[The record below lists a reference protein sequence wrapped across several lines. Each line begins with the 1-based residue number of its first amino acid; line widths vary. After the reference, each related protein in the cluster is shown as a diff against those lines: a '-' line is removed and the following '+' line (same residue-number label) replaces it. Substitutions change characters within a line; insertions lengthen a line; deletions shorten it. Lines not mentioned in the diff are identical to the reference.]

1 METFYY
7 IAPFFVN
14 IKIIKMKKIVLF
26 VLSVAALLISASLYS
41 QNQPVSFKHP
51 ELLSEIDNV
60 VVASPDMVQI
70 MNEDASDEK
79 NGEMYKVARILDVN
93 MDMDN
98 SGTTDILADGTKVWR
113 VQIACEGAKA
123 LKVMCPEFYIPNGAD
138 LYLYN
143 ENRQQ
148 VVKVDAS
155 NNPKFGTY
163 YSPKMIQGDVLY
175 MEYVQP
181 ASVVGTPVIKIDALS
196 YFYRGVD
203 AFVGYYAQKR
213 ETGFG
218 ESYDCEVNV
227 NCPAGANWQD
237 QKKGVAE
244 IFIINGWSGGFCSGT
259 LVNNTSNDGT
269 PYFLT
274 ADHCGGV
281 EAAGSVGQW
290 EFYFNFEASG
300 CTNPTSE
307 PQYQTIVG
315 CQIKARPSGAQAS
328 GTDFLLLQINTTEDE
343 LEQIGA
349 YYNGWDRTDV
359 TAPNSTGIHH
369 PSGDI
374 KKISIV
380 TSELTLDTFQ
390 QGNTPNG
397 HWRATWNASTGFTEG
412 GSSGSPLFRDANK
425 LVMGTLSGGPYYDC
439 SSSASMLYDV
449 YGRFDLHWEN
459 GGTSSANQLKPW
471 LDPNNTGAE
480 TCPGRYPNSGTDPE
494 PPTPGTLNADFT
506 GTPTTVAVG
515 GTVAF
520 RDASTGNPTS
530 WSWSFPGGT
539 PSTST
544 SQNPSVVYSTAGTY
558 NVMLTISD
566 GTNNDTETK
575 NAYITVNENGD
586 VPPPDPN
593 GELSAAFVASSYN
606 ITIGDCI
613 NFTDRSSGSPTSW
626 TWTFQG
632 AETVSS
638 TEQNPSNICYN
649 TPGTYNVTLYVQNAD
664 GDYDSE
670 VCQGC
675 IIVEN
680 NPTLPIADFE
690 ASITVIP
697 VGGVVRFTN
706 LSQNGPFDQW
716 AWHFDGG
723 TPANCADSVPP
734 VIAYTEVGTYNV
746 ELRCRK
752 TNGVQDIELKE
763 NYIRVV
769 PHSDERP
776 EANFTSNKTLVRPG
790 ETVRFVDLSTAN
802 PYRWT
807 WEFEGGVPSTS
818 NQPNPSVVYNTEGSY
833 AVKLRVSNNVGN
845 DEITKEMYIVVS
857 TTDPCTAAPEA
868 DFVARNREIAY
879 GTVVMFENRSTNGPA
894 YSMWSFSGGSPSSS
908 TEFSPSNGILY
919 STPGIYDVTLF
930 VSNSCGSST
939 ITKERYVYVFNG
951 SASSY
956 CDTLSNVTTG
966 DVLGAKSVSGTWG
979 YVAGHNGKK
988 IKGYA
993 EYFYTHT
1000 FSEVRGLLV
1009 PVKQSVYGAYDS
1021 YVKFYVWADDNGKPG
1036 EELGSKKVLI
1046 RNLTADQTNLIK
1058 FDEAIS
1064 VPGPFHVGF
1073 KLNYPDN
1080 NNDEVSDDLF
1090 VVPVVNNRPYNGSNT
1105 MSVLKNGVWYSTP
1118 EALSFNTTLP
1128 IEPVSCLTGIE
1139 EVDADDTDIEVYPNP
1154 TSGQLSISLGDI
1166 TGIDS
1171 YSVELYDAVGRLIVS
1186 ETVNAAGA
1194 HLMDISS
1201 CPDGIYVMRIRT
1213 PLFVANKKITL
1224 TK

>member
-1 METFYY
+1 
-7 IAPFFVN
+7 
-14 IKIIKMKKIVLF
+14 MKKIVLF
-26 VLSVAALLISASLYS
+26 VLSVAALLVSATVYS
-41 QNQPVSFKHP
+41 QNQPVSFKHS

-60 VVASPDMVQI
+60 VVVSPDMVQI

-79 NGEMYKVARILDVN
+79 NGEMYKVARIIDVN
-93 MDMDN
+93 MNMDN
-98 SGTTDILADGTKVWR
+98 CGTTDILADGTKVWR
-113 VQIACEGAKA
+113 VRIACEGAKA
-123 LKVMCPEFYIPNGAD
+123 LKVMCEEFYIPNGAE
-138 LYLYN
+138 LFLYN

-148 VVKVDAS
+148 VVKVDSS

-163 YSPKMIQGDVLY
+163 YSPKMIQGDALY
-175 MEYVQP
+175 LEYVQP
-181 ASVVGTPVIKIDALS
+181 ASVVGEPVLNIDALS

-244 IFIINGWSGGFCSGT
+244 IFIISGWSGGFCSGT

-281 EAAGSVGQW
+281 EAASSVGQW

-307 PQYQTIVG
+307 PQYQTVTG

-328 GTDFLLLQINTTEDE
+328 GTDFLLLELNTTEDN

-359 TAPNSTGIHH
+359 AAPHSTGIHH

-380 TSELTLDTFQ
+380 TSELTLSTFGQ
-390 QGNTPNG
+390 TNTQNG

-439 SSSASMLYDV
+439 SSSANMLYDV
-449 YGRFDLHWEN
+449 YGRFDLHWED

-480 TCPGRYPNSGTDPE
+480 TCPGRYPNSGTPDP
-494 PPTPGTLNADFT
+494 PSPSTITADFT
-506 GTPTTVAVG
+506 ANPTTVAIG

-530 WSWSFPGGT
+530 WSWSFPGGN

-558 NVMLTISD
+558 NVSLTVSN
-566 GTNNDTETK
+566 GTDEDSETK
-575 NAYITVNENGD
+575 TAYITVNENGD

-593 GELSAAFVASSYN
+593 GELTAAFIASSYN

-638 TEQNPSNICYN
+638 TQQNPTNICYN

-670 VCQGC
+670 VCEGC

-723 TPANCADSVPP
+723 TPANSSDSIPP

-769 PHSDERP
+769 PESDESP
-776 EANFTSNKTLVRPG
+776 VANFTSNKTLIRPG
-790 ETVRFVDLSTAN
+790 ETVNFVDLSTAY

-807 WEFEGGVPSTS
+807 WEFEGGSPAVS
-818 NQPNPSVVYNTEGSY
+818 NQPNPSVVYNTPGSY
-833 AVKLRVSNNVGN
+833 NVKLTVGN
-845 DEITKEMYIVVS
+845 NIGTDEITKEMYIVVS
-857 TTDPCTAAPEA
+857 EADPCTAAPQA
-868 DFVARNREIAY
+868 DFTASERLIAY
-879 GTVVMFENRSTNGPA
+879 GDVVMFENLSTNNPA
-894 YSMWSFSGGSPSSS
+894 YAQWTFEGGSPRTT
-908 TEFSPSNGILY
+908 TEYSPINGVLY
-919 STPGIYDVTLF
+919 ATPGIYSVTLL
-930 VSNSCGSST
+930 VSNSCGSSS
-939 ITKERYVYVFNG
+939 ITKENYVRVYNG
-951 SASSY
+951 HVPSY
-956 CDTLSNVTTG
+956 CDTLSNISTG
-966 DVLGAKSVSGTWG
+966 DVLGAKSVAGTWG
-979 YVAGHNGKK
+979 YYAGQNGKK
-988 IKGYA
+988 IKAYA
-993 EYFYTHT
+993 DYFHTYT
-1000 FSEVRGLLV
+1000 FSQVRGLLV
-1009 PVKQSVYGAYDS
+1009 PVTQSVYGEVNS
-1021 YVKFYVWADDNGKPG
+1021 RVTFCVWDDDNGMPG
-1036 EELGSKKVLI
+1036 EELGSKKVYI
-1046 RNLTADQTNLIK
+1046 RDLSAGQTALVR
-1058 FDEAIS
+1058 FDSPIE

-1073 KLNYPDN
+1073 KVSYPDN
-1080 NNDEVSDDLF
+1080 NNDDVSDDLF
-1090 VVPVVNNRPYNGSNT
+1090 VVPVVTNRPYDGLNT
-1105 MSVLKNGVWYSTP
+1105 MSVQKNGVWYSATNL
-1118 EALSFNTTLP
+1118 LSFNTSLP
-1128 IEPVSCLTGIE
+1128 IEPVSCLE
-1139 EVDADDTDIEVYPNP
+1139 NDIEDLEAANGTIDVYPNP
-1154 TSGQLSISLGDI
+1154 TSGLLNISFENMQDVDGYD
-1166 TGIDS
+1166 
-1171 YSVELYDAVGRLIVS
+1171 VEMYDALGRMVS
-1186 ETVNAAGA
+1186 SIKVSGAADYS
-1194 HLMDISS
+1194 MDISS
-1201 CPDGIYVMRIRT
+1201 YPEGLYIVRIST
-1213 PLFVANKKITL
+1213 PAFVANKKIML

>member
-1 METFYY
+1 
-7 IAPFFVN
+7 
-14 IKIIKMKKIVLF
+14 MKKIVLF
-26 VLSVAALLISASLYS
+26 VLSVAALLVSATVYS
-41 QNQPVSFKHP
+41 QNQPVSFKHS

-79 NGEMYKVARILDVN
+79 NGEMYKVARIIDVN
-93 MDMDN
+93 MNMDN
-98 SGTTDILADGTKVWR
+98 CGTTDILADGTKVWR
-113 VQIACEGAKA
+113 VRISCEGAKA
-123 LKVMCPEFYIPNGAD
+123 LKVMCEEFYIPNGAE
-138 LYLYN
+138 LFLYN

-163 YSPKMIQGDVLY
+163 YSPKMIQGDALY
-175 MEYVQP
+175 LEYVQP
-181 ASVVGTPVIKIDALS
+181 ASVVGEPVLNIDALS

-244 IFIINGWSGGFCSGT
+244 IFIISGWSGGFCSGT

-281 EAAGSVGQW
+281 EAASSVGQW

-307 PQYQTIVG
+307 PQYQTVTG

-328 GTDFLLLQINTTEDE
+328 GTDFLLLLLNTTEDN

-359 TAPNSTGIHH
+359 AAPHSTGIHH

-380 TSELTLDTFQ
+380 TSELTLSTFGQ
-390 QGNTPNG
+390 TNTQNG

-439 SSSASMLYDV
+439 SSSANMLYDV
-449 YGRFDLHWEN
+449 YGRFDLHWED

-480 TCPGRYPNSGTDPE
+480 TCPGRYPNSGTPDP
-494 PPTPGTLNADFT
+494 PSPSTITADFT
-506 GTPTTVAVG
+506 ANPTTVAIG

-530 WSWSFPGGT
+530 WSWSFPGGN

-558 NVMLTISD
+558 NVSLTVSN
-566 GTNNDTETK
+566 GTDEDSETK
-575 NAYITVNENGD
+575 TAYITVNENGD

-593 GELSAAFVASSYN
+593 GELTAAFIASSYN

-638 TEQNPSNICYN
+638 TQQNPTNICYN

-670 VCQGC
+670 VCEGC

-723 TPANCADSVPP
+723 TPANSSDSIPP

-769 PHSDERP
+769 PESDESP
-776 EANFTSNKTLVRPG
+776 VANFTSNKTLIRPG
-790 ETVRFVDLSTAN
+790 ETVNFVDLSTAY

-807 WEFEGGVPSTS
+807 WEFEGGSPAIS
-818 NQPNPSVVYNTEGSY
+818 NQPNPSVVYNTPGSY
-833 AVKLRVSNNVGN
+833 NVKLTVGN
-845 DEITKEMYIVVS
+845 NIGTDEITKEMYIVVS
-857 TTDPCTAAPEA
+857 EADPCTAAPQA
-868 DFVARNREIAY
+868 DFTASERLIAY
-879 GTVVMFENRSTNGPA
+879 GDVVMFENLSTNNPA
-894 YSMWSFSGGSPSSS
+894 YAQWTFEGGSPRTT
-908 TEFSPSNGILY
+908 TEYSPINGVLY
-919 STPGIYDVTLF
+919 ATPGIYSVTLL
-930 VSNSCGSST
+930 VSNSCGSSS
-939 ITKERYVYVFNG
+939 ITKENYVRVYNG
-951 SASSY
+951 HVPSY
-956 CDTLSNVTTG
+956 CDTLSNISTG
-966 DVLGAKSVSGTWG
+966 DVLGAKSVAGTWG
-979 YVAGHNGKK
+979 YYAGQNGKK
-988 IKGYA
+988 IKAYA
-993 EYFYTHT
+993 DYFHTYT
-1000 FSEVRGLLV
+1000 FSQVRGLLV
-1009 PVKQSVYGAYDS
+1009 PVTQSVYGEVNS
-1021 YVKFYVWADDNGKPG
+1021 RVTFCVWDDDNGMPG
-1036 EELGSKKVLI
+1036 EELGSKKVYI
-1046 RNLTADQTNLIK
+1046 RDLSAGQTALVR
-1058 FDEAIS
+1058 FDSPIE

-1073 KLNYPDN
+1073 KVSYPDN
-1080 NNDEVSDDLF
+1080 NNDDVSDDLF
-1090 VVPVVNNRPYNGSNT
+1090 VVPVVTNRPYDGLNT
-1105 MSVLKNGVWYSTP
+1105 MSVQKNGVWYSATNL
-1118 EALSFNTTLP
+1118 LSFNTSLP
-1128 IEPVSCLTGIE
+1128 IEPVSCLE
-1139 EVDADDTDIEVYPNP
+1139 NDIEDLEAANGTIDVYPNP
-1154 TSGQLSISLGDI
+1154 TSGLLNISFENMQDVDGYD
-1166 TGIDS
+1166 
-1171 YSVELYDAVGRLIVS
+1171 VEMYDALGRMVS
-1186 ETVNAAGA
+1186 SIKVSGAADYS
-1194 HLMDISS
+1194 MDISS
-1201 CPDGIYVMRIRT
+1201 YPEGLYIVRISSST
-1213 PLFVANKKITL
+1213 FVANRKIML

>member
-1 METFYY
+1 
-7 IAPFFVN
+7 
-14 IKIIKMKKIVLF
+14 MKKIVLF
-26 VLSVAALLISASLYS
+26 VLSVAALLVSATVYS
-41 QNQPVSFKHP
+41 QNQPVSFKHS

-79 NGEMYKVARILDVN
+79 NGEMYKVARIIDVN
-93 MDMDN
+93 MNMDN
-98 SGTTDILADGTKVWR
+98 CGTTDILADGTKVWR
-113 VQIACEGAKA
+113 VRISCEGAKA
-123 LKVMCPEFYIPNGAD
+123 LKVMCEEFYIPNGAE
-138 LYLYN
+138 LFLYN

-163 YSPKMIQGDVLY
+163 YSPKMIQGDALY
-175 MEYVQP
+175 LEYVQP
-181 ASVVGTPVIKIDALS
+181 ASVVGEPVLNIDALS

-244 IFIINGWSGGFCSGT
+244 IFIISGWSGGFCSGT

-281 EAAGSVGQW
+281 EAASSVGQW

-307 PQYQTIVG
+307 PQYQTVTG

-328 GTDFLLLQINTTEDE
+328 GTDFLLLLLNTTEDN

-359 TAPNSTGIHH
+359 AAPNSTGIHH

-380 TSELTLDTFQ
+380 TSELTLSTFGQ
-390 QGNTPNG
+390 TNTQNG

-425 LVMGTLSGGPYYDC
+425 LVMGTLSGGPYYNC
-439 SSSASMLYDV
+439 SSSANMLYDV
-449 YGRFDLHWEN
+449 YGRFDLHWED

-480 TCPGRYPNSGTDPE
+480 TCPGRYPNSGTPDP
-494 PPTPGTLNADFT
+494 PSPSTITADFT
-506 GTPTTVAVG
+506 ANPTTVAIG

-530 WSWSFPGGT
+530 WSWSFPGGN

-558 NVMLTISD
+558 NVSLTVSN
-566 GTNNDTETK
+566 GTDEDSETK
-575 NAYITVNENGD
+575 TAYITVNENGD

-593 GELSAAFVASSYN
+593 GELTAAFIASSYN

-638 TEQNPSNICYN
+638 TQQNPTNICYN

-670 VCQGC
+670 VCEGC

-723 TPANCADSVPP
+723 TPANSSDSIPP

-769 PHSDERP
+769 PESDESP
-776 EANFTSNKTLVRPG
+776 VANFTSNKTLIRPG
-790 ETVRFVDLSTAN
+790 ETVNFVDLSTAY

-807 WEFEGGVPSTS
+807 WEFEGGSPAIS
-818 NQPNPSVVYNTEGSY
+818 NQPNPSVVYNTPGSY
-833 AVKLRVSNNVGN
+833 NVKLTVGN
-845 DEITKEMYIVVS
+845 NIGTDEITKEMYIVVS
-857 TTDPCTAAPEA
+857 EADPCTAAPQA
-868 DFVARNREIAY
+868 DFTASERLIAY
-879 GTVVMFENRSTNGPA
+879 GDVVMFENLSTNNPA
-894 YSMWSFSGGSPSSS
+894 YAQWTFEGGSPRTT
-908 TEFSPSNGILY
+908 TEYSPINGVLY
-919 STPGIYDVTLF
+919 ATPGIYSVTLL
-930 VSNSCGSST
+930 VSNSCGSSS
-939 ITKERYVYVFNG
+939 ITKENYVRVYNG
-951 SASSY
+951 HVPSY
-956 CDTLSNVTTG
+956 CDTLSNISTG
-966 DVLGAKSVSGTWG
+966 DVLGAKSVAGTWG
-979 YVAGHNGKK
+979 YYAGQNGKK
-988 IKGYA
+988 IKAYA
-993 EYFYTHT
+993 DYFHTYT
-1000 FSEVRGLLV
+1000 FSQVRGLLV
-1009 PVKQSVYGAYDS
+1009 PVTQSVYGEVNS
-1021 YVKFYVWADDNGKPG
+1021 RVTFCVWDDDNGMPG
-1036 EELGSKKVLI
+1036 EELGSKKVYI
-1046 RNLTADQTNLIK
+1046 RDLSAGQTALVR
-1058 FDEAIS
+1058 FDSPIE

-1073 KLNYPDN
+1073 KVSYPDN
-1080 NNDEVSDDLF
+1080 NNDDVSDDLF
-1090 VVPVVNNRPYNGSNT
+1090 VVPVVTNRPYDGLNT
-1105 MSVLKNGVWYSTP
+1105 MSVQKNGVWYSATNL
-1118 EALSFNTTLP
+1118 LSFNTSLP
-1128 IEPVSCLTGIE
+1128 IEPVSCLE
-1139 EVDADDTDIEVYPNP
+1139 NDIEDLEAANGTIDVYPNP
-1154 TSGQLSISLGDI
+1154 TSGLLNISFENMQDVDGYD
-1166 TGIDS
+1166 
-1171 YSVELYDAVGRLIVS
+1171 VEMYDALGRMVS
-1186 ETVNAAGA
+1186 SIKVSGAADYS
-1194 HLMDISS
+1194 MDISS
-1201 CPDGIYVMRIRT
+1201 YPEGLYIVRISSST
-1213 PLFVANKKITL
+1213 FFANRKIML

>member
-1 METFYY
+1 
-7 IAPFFVN
+7 
-14 IKIIKMKKIVLF
+14 MKKVLIF
-26 VLSVAALLISASLYS
+26 VLSFVALLLANAVYS
-41 QNQPVSFKHP
+41 QNQPFSFKHS

-60 VVASPDMVQI
+60 VVTPPDMVQI

-93 MDMDN
+93 MNMDN
-98 SGTTDILADGTKVWR
+98 CGTTDVLADGTKVWR
-113 VQIACEGAKA
+113 VRIACEGAKA
-123 LKVMCPEFYIPNGAD
+123 LKVMCEEFYIPNGAE

-155 NNPKFGTY
+155 NNPKYGTY
-163 YSPKMIQGDVLY
+163 YSPKMIQGDALY
-175 MEYVQP
+175 MEYIQP

-213 ETGFG
+213 QTGFG
-218 ESYDCEVNV
+218 GSYDCEVNV

-244 IFIINGWSGGFCSGT
+244 IWVVSSEGGGFCSGT
-259 LVNNTSNDGT
+259 LVNNTANDGT

-281 EAAGSVGQW
+281 DANGFFNRW
-290 EFYFNFEASG
+290 EFYFNFESSN
-300 CTNPTSE
+300 CNNPTSE
-307 PQYQTIVG
+307 PDYDVVNG
-315 CQIKARPSGAQAS
+315 CTLKARPSGAQAS
-328 GTDFLLLQINTTEDE
+328 GTDFLLLQINTTEDD

-359 TAPNSTGIHH
+359 AAPNSTGIHH

-380 TSELTLDTFQ
+380 TSELTLGTFGQ
-390 QGNTPNG
+390 TNTPNG

-425 LVMGTLSGGPYYDC
+425 LVMGTLSGGPYYNC

-449 YGRFDLHWEN
+449 YGRFDLHWED

-494 PPTPGTLNADFT
+494 PPTPGNLNADFT
-506 GTPTTVAVG
+506 GNPTTVAVG

-530 WSWSFPGGT
+530 WSWSFPGGN

-558 NVMLTISD
+558 NVTLTISD
-566 GTNNDTETK
+566 GTSEDTETK

-586 VPPPDPN
+586 VPPPDPY

-606 ITIGDCI
+606 ITIGECI
-613 NFTDRSSGSPTSW
+613 NFTDLSSGSPTSW

-638 TEQNPSNICYN
+638 TQQNPTNICYN

-664 GDYDSE
+664 DNYDSE
-670 VCQGC
+670 VCEGC
-675 IIVEN
+675 IVVQN

-690 ASITVIP
+690 ADITVIP
-697 VGGVVRFTN
+697 VGGVVRFSN

-723 TPANCADSVPP
+723 TPSNCSDSVPP

-763 NYIRVV
+763 NYIKVV
-769 PHSDERP
+769 PQSDERP
-776 EANFTSNKTLVRPG
+776 TANFTSNKTLIRPG
-790 ETVRFVDLSTAN
+790 ETVNFIDLSLAN
-802 PYRWT
+802 PYRWN
-807 WEFEGGVPSTS
+807 WEFEGGTPATS
-818 NQPNPSVVYNTEGSY
+818 IQPNPSVVYNTEGTY
-833 AVKLRVSNNVGN
+833 NVKLTVSNNIGS
-845 DEITKEMYIVVS
+845 DEIVKEMYIVVS
-857 TTDPCTAAPEA
+857 ATDPCTEAPRA
-868 DFVARNREIAY
+868 DFVATNRAIAY
-879 GTVVMFENRSTNGPA
+879 GTEVMFENLSTNGVS
-894 YSMWSFSGGSPSSS
+894 YSQWTFEGGSPRTS
-908 TEFSPSNGILY
+908 TEFSPTNGVRY
-919 STPGIYDVTLF
+919 STPGIYDVTLI

-939 ITKERYVYVFNG
+939 ITKQEYIYVFNG
-951 SASSY
+951 AVSAYS
-956 CDTLSNVTTG
+956 DTLSNISTG
-966 DVLGAKSVSGTWG
+966 DVTGERSVSGTWG
-979 YVAGHNGKK
+979 YYAGHNGKK
-988 IKGYA
+988 IKAYA
-993 EYFYTHT
+993 EYFQTHT
-1000 FSEVRGLLV
+1000 FTQVSALLV
-1009 PVKQSVYGAYDS
+1009 PVSHAVYGENTS
-1021 YVKFYVWADDNGKPG
+1021 YVRFYVWDDDNGLPG
-1036 EELGSKKVLI
+1036 EELGVKKVLI
-1046 RNLTADQTNLIK
+1046 RNITAGQVNIIR
-1058 FDEAIS
+1058 FDTPAPVS
-1064 VPGPFHVGF
+1064 GPFHVGF
-1073 KLNYPDN
+1073 RINYPDN
-1080 NNDEVSDDLF
+1080 NNDDISDDLF
-1090 VVPVVNNRPYNGSNT
+1090 VVPVVTNRPANGENT
-1105 MSVLKNGVWYSTP
+1105 MSVMKSNVWYSCP
-1118 EALSFNTTLP
+1118 DYLSFNTSLP
-1128 IEPVSCLTGIE
+1128 IEVIADLTSVE
-1139 EVDADDTDIEVYPNP
+1139 EMEADENSISIFPNP
-1154 TSGQLSISLGDI
+1154 TTGLLNISFGNAESE
-1166 TGIDS
+1166 G
-1171 YSVELYDAVGRLIVS
+1171 YSVEIYDALGRLVTTEMVS
-1186 ETVNAAGA
+1186 ASDNHT
-1194 HLMDISS
+1194 MDISAY
-1201 CPDGIYVMRIRT
+1201 PEGLYVVRIST
-1213 PLFVANKKITL
+1213 PAFVANKKILL

>member
-1 METFYY
+1 
-7 IAPFFVN
+7 
-14 IKIIKMKKIVLF
+14 MKKIVLF
-26 VLSVAALLISASLYS
+26 VLSVAALLVSATVYS
-41 QNQPVSFKHP
+41 QNQPVSFKHS

-79 NGEMYKVARILDVN
+79 NGEMYKVARIIDVN
-93 MDMDN
+93 MNMDN
-98 SGTTDILADGTKVWR
+98 CGTTDILADGTKVWR
-113 VQIACEGAKA
+113 VRISCEGAKA
-123 LKVMCPEFYIPNGAD
+123 LKVMCEEFYIPNGAE
-138 LYLYN
+138 LFLYN

-148 VVKVDAS
+148 LVSLNSKV
-155 NNPKFGTY
+155 NPQFGTY
-163 YSPKMIQGDVLY
+163 YSPKMIQGDALY

-181 ASVVGTPVIKIDALS
+181 ASVVGSPVIKIDALS

-218 ESYDCEVNV
+218 ESYDCEVNI

-244 IFIINGWSGGFCSGT
+244 IFVISREGGGFCSGT
-259 LVNNTSNDGT
+259 LVNNTANDGT

-281 EAAGSVGQW
+281 DGNGYFNRW
-290 EFYFNFEASG
+290 EFYFNFESSN
-300 CTNPTSE
+300 CNNPTSE
-307 PQYQTIVG
+307 PDYDVVNG
-315 CQIKARPSGAQAS
+315 CTLKARPSGAQAS
-328 GTDFLLLQINTTEDE
+328 GTDFLLLELNTTEDN

-359 TAPNSTGIHH
+359 AAPNSTGIHH

-380 TSELTLDTFQ
+380 TSELTLSTFGQ
-390 QGNTPNG
+390 TNTQNG

-425 LVMGTLSGGPYYDC
+425 LVMGTLSGGPYYNC
-439 SSSASMLYDV
+439 SSSANMLYDV
-449 YGRFDLHWEN
+449 YGRFDLHWED

-480 TCPGRYPNSGTDPE
+480 TCPGRYPNSGTPDP
-494 PPTPGTLNADFT
+494 PSPSTITADFT
-506 GTPTTVAVG
+506 ANPTTVAIG

-530 WSWSFPGGT
+530 WSWSFPGGN

-558 NVMLTISD
+558 NVSLTVSN
-566 GTNNDTETK
+566 GTDEDSETK
-575 NAYITVNENGD
+575 TAYITVNENGD

-593 GELSAAFVASSYN
+593 GELTAAFIASAYN

-638 TEQNPSNICYN
+638 TQQNPTNICYN

-670 VCQGC
+670 VCEGC

-723 TPANCADSVPP
+723 TPANSSDSIPP

-769 PHSDERP
+769 PESDESP
-776 EANFTSNKTLVRPG
+776 VANFTSNKTLIRPG
-790 ETVRFVDLSTAN
+790 ETVNFVDLSTAY

-807 WEFEGGVPSTS
+807 WEFEGGSPAIS
-818 NQPNPSVVYNTEGSY
+818 NQPNPAVVYNTPGSY
-833 AVKLRVSNNVGN
+833 NVKLTVGN
-845 DEITKEMYIVVS
+845 NIGTDEITKEMYIVVS
-857 TTDPCTAAPEA
+857 EADPCTAAPQA
-868 DFVARNREIAY
+868 DFTASERLIAY
-879 GTVVMFENRSTNGPA
+879 GDVVMFENLSTNNPA
-894 YSMWSFSGGSPSSS
+894 YAQWTFEGGSPRTT
-908 TEFSPSNGILY
+908 TEYSPINGVLY
-919 STPGIYDVTLF
+919 ATPGIYSVTLL
-930 VSNSCGSST
+930 VSNSCGSSS
-939 ITKERYVYVFNG
+939 ITKENYVRVYNG
-951 SASSY
+951 HVPSY
-956 CDTLSNVTTG
+956 CDTLSNISTG
-966 DVLGAKSVSGTWG
+966 DVLGAKSVAGTWG
-979 YVAGHNGKK
+979 YYAGQNGKK
-988 IKGYA
+988 IKAYA
-993 EYFYTHT
+993 DYFHTYT
-1000 FSEVRGLLV
+1000 FSQVRGLLV
-1009 PVKQSVYGAYDS
+1009 PVTQSVYGEVNS
-1021 YVKFYVWADDNGKPG
+1021 RVTFCVWDDDNGMPG
-1036 EELGSKKVLI
+1036 EELGSKKVYI
-1046 RNLTADQTNLIK
+1046 RDLSAGQTALVR
-1058 FDEAIS
+1058 FDSPIE

-1073 KLNYPDN
+1073 KVSYPDN
-1080 NNDEVSDDLF
+1080 NNDDVSDDLF
-1090 VVPVVNNRPYNGSNT
+1090 VVPVVTNRPYDGLNT
-1105 MSVLKNGVWYSTP
+1105 MSVQKNGVWYSATNL
-1118 EALSFNTTLP
+1118 LSFNTSLP
-1128 IEPVSCLTGIE
+1128 IEPVSCLE
-1139 EVDADDTDIEVYPNP
+1139 NDIEDLEAANGTIDVYPNP
-1154 TSGQLSISLGDI
+1154 TSGLLNISFENMQDVDGYD
-1166 TGIDS
+1166 
-1171 YSVELYDAVGRLIVS
+1171 VEMYDALGRMVS
-1186 ETVNAAGA
+1186 SIRVSGAADYS
-1194 HLMDISS
+1194 MDISS
-1201 CPDGIYVMRIRT
+1201 YPEGLYIVRISSST
-1213 PLFVANKKITL
+1213 FVANRKIML

>member
-1 METFYY
+1 
-7 IAPFFVN
+7 
-14 IKIIKMKKIVLF
+14 MKKIVLF
-26 VLSVAALLISASLYS
+26 VLSVAALLVSATVYS
-41 QNQPVSFKHP
+41 QNQPVSFKHS

-79 NGEMYKVARILDVN
+79 NGEMYKVARIIDVN
-93 MDMDN
+93 MNMDN
-98 SGTTDILADGTKVWR
+98 CGTTDILADGTKVWR
-113 VQIACEGAKA
+113 VRIACEGAKA
-123 LKVMCPEFYIPNGAD
+123 LKVMCEEFYIPNGAE
-138 LYLYN
+138 LFLYN

-163 YSPKMIQGDVLY
+163 YSPKMIQGDALY
-175 MEYVQP
+175 LEYVQP
-181 ASVVGTPVIKIDALS
+181 ASVVGEPVLNIDALS

-244 IFIINGWSGGFCSGT
+244 IFIISGWSGGFCSGT

-281 EAAGSVGQW
+281 EAASSVGQW

-307 PQYQTIVG
+307 PQYQTVTG

-328 GTDFLLLQINTTEDE
+328 GTDFLLLELNTTEDN

-359 TAPNSTGIHH
+359 AAPNSTGIHH

-380 TSELTLDTFQ
+380 TSELTLSTFGQ
-390 QGNTPNG
+390 TNTQNG

-439 SSSASMLYDV
+439 SSSANMLYDV
-449 YGRFDLHWEN
+449 YGRFDLHWED

-480 TCPGRYPNSGTDPE
+480 TCPGRYPNSGTPDP
-494 PPTPGTLNADFT
+494 PSPSTITADFT
-506 GTPTTVAVG
+506 ANPTTVAIG

-530 WSWSFPGGT
+530 WSWSFPGGN

-544 SQNPSVVYSTAGTY
+544 SQNPSVVYSTAGSY
-558 NVMLTISD
+558 NVSLTVSN
-566 GTNNDTETK
+566 GTDEDSETK
-575 NAYITVNENGD
+575 TAYITVNENGD

-593 GELSAAFVASSYN
+593 GELTAAFIASSYN

-638 TEQNPSNICYN
+638 TQQNPTNICYN

-670 VCQGC
+670 VCEGC

-723 TPANCADSVPP
+723 TPANSSDSIPP

-769 PHSDERP
+769 PESDESP
-776 EANFTSNKTLVRPG
+776 VANFTSNKTLIRPG
-790 ETVRFVDLSTAN
+790 ETVNFVDLSTAY

-807 WEFEGGVPSTS
+807 WEFEGGSPAIS
-818 NQPNPSVVYNTEGSY
+818 NQPNPSVVYNTPGSY
-833 AVKLRVSNNVGN
+833 NVKLTVGN
-845 DEITKEMYIVVS
+845 NIGTDEITKEMYIVVS
-857 TTDPCTAAPEA
+857 EADPCTAAPQA
-868 DFVARNREIAY
+868 DFTASERLIAY
-879 GTVVMFENRSTNGPA
+879 GDVVMFENLSTNNPA
-894 YSMWSFSGGSPSSS
+894 YAQWTFEGGSPRTT
-908 TEFSPSNGILY
+908 TEYSPINGVLY
-919 STPGIYDVTLF
+919 ATPGIYSVTLL
-930 VSNSCGSST
+930 VSNSCGSSS
-939 ITKERYVYVFNG
+939 ITKENYVRVYNG
-951 SASSY
+951 HVPSY
-956 CDTLSNVTTG
+956 CDTLSNISTG
-966 DVLGAKSVSGTWG
+966 DVLGAKSVAGTWG
-979 YVAGHNGKK
+979 YYAGQNGKK
-988 IKGYA
+988 IKAYA
-993 EYFYTHT
+993 DYFHTYT
-1000 FSEVRGLLV
+1000 FSQVRGLLV
-1009 PVKQSVYGAYDS
+1009 PVTQSVYGEVNS
-1021 YVKFYVWADDNGKPG
+1021 RVTFCVWDDDNGMPG
-1036 EELGSKKVLI
+1036 EELGSKKVYI
-1046 RNLTADQTNLIK
+1046 RDLSAGQTALVR
-1058 FDEAIS
+1058 FDSPIE

-1073 KLNYPDN
+1073 KVSYPDN
-1080 NNDEVSDDLF
+1080 NNDDVSDDLF
-1090 VVPVVNNRPYNGSNT
+1090 VVPVVTNRPYDGLNT
-1105 MSVLKNGVWYSTP
+1105 MSVQKNGVWYSATNL
-1118 EALSFNTTLP
+1118 LSFNTSLP
-1128 IEPVSCLTGIE
+1128 IEPVSCLE
-1139 EVDADDTDIEVYPNP
+1139 NDIEDLEAANGTIDVYPNP
-1154 TSGQLSISLGDI
+1154 TSGLLNISFENMQDVDGYD
-1166 TGIDS
+1166 
-1171 YSVELYDAVGRLIVS
+1171 VEMYDALGRMVS
-1186 ETVNAAGA
+1186 SIKVSGAADYS
-1194 HLMDISS
+1194 MDISS
-1201 CPDGIYVMRIRT
+1201 YPEGLYIVRISSST
-1213 PLFVANKKITL
+1213 FVANRKIML

>member
-1 METFYY
+1 
-7 IAPFFVN
+7 
-14 IKIIKMKKIVLF
+14 MKKIFLF
-26 VLSVAALLISASLYS
+26 VLSVAALLVSTAVFS

-60 VVASPDMVQI
+60 VVASPDMAQV
-70 MNEDASDEK
+70 MNEDASSEK
-79 NGEMYKVARILDVN
+79 NGGMYKVARILDVN
-93 MDMDN
+93 MTMDN
-98 SGTTDILADGTKVWR
+98 CGTTDILADGTKVWR
-113 VQIACEGAKA
+113 VRIASQGAKA
-123 LKVMCPEFYIPNGAD
+123 LKVMCEEFYIPNGAE

-148 VVKVDAS
+148 LVKVDAS
-155 NNPKFGTY
+155 NNPKFDTY
-163 YSPKMIQGDVLY
+163 YSPKMIQGDALY

-181 ASVVGTPVIKIDALS
+181 ASVAGTPVIKIDGLS

-218 ESYDCEVNV
+218 ESYDCEVNI

-244 IFIINGWSGGFCSGT
+244 IFVISSEGGGFCSGT
-259 LVNNTSNDGT
+259 LVNNTANDGT

-281 EAAGSVGQW
+281 DGNGYFNRW
-290 EFYFNFEASG
+290 EFYFNFESPN
-300 CTNPTSE
+300 CNNPTSE
-307 PQYQTIVG
+307 PNYDAVNG
-315 CQIKARPSGAQAS
+315 CTLKARPSGAQAS
-328 GTDFLLLQINTTEDE
+328 GTDFLLLQLNTTEDN

-359 TAPNSTGIHH
+359 AAPHSTGIHH

-380 TSELTLDTFQ
+380 TSELTLSTFGQ
-390 QGNTPNG
+390 TNTQNG
-397 HWRATWNASTGFTEG
+397 HWRTTWSASTGFTEG

-425 LVMGTLSGGPYYDC
+425 LVMGTLSGGPYYNC

-480 TCPGRYPNSGTDPE
+480 TCEGRYPNSGTN
-494 PPTPGTLNADFT
+494 PPSPSTINAEFT
-506 GTPTTVAVG
+506 GNPTTVAVG

-530 WSWSFPGGT
+530 WSWSFPGGN
-539 PSTST
+539 PSSST

-558 NVMLTISD
+558 NVSLTVSN
-566 GTNNDTETK
+566 GTDEDTETK
-575 NAYITVNENGD
+575 TAYITVNENGD

-593 GELSAAFVASSYN
+593 GELTAAFVASSYN

-638 TEQNPSNICYN
+638 TQQNPTNICYN
-649 TPGTYNVTLYVQNAD
+649 TPGTYNVTLYVQNEA

-670 VCQGC
+670 VCEGC
-675 IIVEN
+675 IIVAN
-680 NPTLPIADFE
+680 NPSLPIADFE
-690 ASITVIP
+690 ANVTIIP

-706 LSQNGPFDQW
+706 LSQNGPFNQW

-723 TPANCADSVPP
+723 TPANCSDSIPP

-776 EANFTSNKTLVRPG
+776 VANFTSNKTLVRPG
-790 ETVRFVDLSTAN
+790 ETVNFIDLSSAY
-802 PYRWT
+802 PYRWA
-807 WEFEGGVPSTS
+807 WEFDGGYPAAS
-818 NQPNPSVVYNTEGSY
+818 NQPNPSIVYNTPGTY
-833 AVKLRVSNNVGN
+833 NVKLTVSNNIGS

-857 TTDPCTAAPEA
+857 DSDPCTAAPQA
-868 DFVARNREIAY
+868 DFSAVNRLIAA
-879 GTVVMFENRSTNGPA
+879 GTAVNFENLSTNGVA
-894 YSMWSFSGGSPSSS
+894 YSMWTFEGGSPRTS
-908 TEFSPSNGILY
+908 TEFSPTNPVMY
-919 STPGIYDVTLF
+919 ATPGIYDVTLI
-930 VSNSCGSST
+930 VSNSCGSSS
-939 ITKERYVYVFNG
+939 ITKENYVHVYNG
-951 SASSY
+951 AVSSY
-956 CDTLSNVTTG
+956 CDTISNISTG
-966 DVLGAKSVSGTWG
+966 DVLDIKQASGTWG
-979 YVAGHNGKK
+979 YYAGQNGKK
-988 IKGYA
+988 IKAYA
-993 EYFYTHT
+993 EYYNTYT
-1000 FSEVRGLLV
+1000 FSQVRAMLV
-1009 PVKQSVYGAYDS
+1009 PVKQAVYGAYDS
-1021 YVKFYVWADDNGKPG
+1021 YVKFCVWADDNGKPG
-1036 EELGSKKVLI
+1036 EELGNVKVYI
-1046 RNLTADQTNLIK
+1046 RNLTAGQTNLVK
-1058 FDEAIS
+1058 FSESIPVS
-1064 VPGPFHVGF
+1064 GPFHVGF
-1073 KLNYPDN
+1073 KLNYPDG
-1080 NNDEVSDDLF
+1080 NNDDISDDLF
-1090 VVPVVNNRPYNGSNT
+1090 VVPVVTNRPYNGLNT
-1105 MSVLKNGVWYSTP
+1105 MSVMKSSIWSSAT
-1118 EALSFNTTLP
+1118 EMLSFNTSLP

-1139 EVDADDTDIEVYPNP
+1139 ELEADGSDIDVYPNP
-1154 TSGQLSISLGDI
+1154 TSGILNISFANMFDADGYSIEI
-1166 TGIDS
+1166 
-1171 YSVELYDAVGRLIVS
+1171 YDALGRLVAS
-1186 ETVNAAGA
+1186 ENVAGTDNYTMNISE
-1194 HLMDISS
+1194 LTEGLYVVRISS
-1201 CPDGIYVMRIRT
+1201 SSFAV
-1213 PLFVANKKITL
+1213 NKKIML

>member
-1 METFYY
+1 
-7 IAPFFVN
+7 
-14 IKIIKMKKIVLF
+14 MKKVLIF
-26 VLSVAALLISASLYS
+26 VLSFVALLLANAVYS
-41 QNQPVSFKHP
+41 QNQPFSFKHSDF
-51 ELLSEIDNV
+51 LSEIDNV

-93 MDMDN
+93 MNMDN
-98 SGTTDILADGTKVWR
+98 CGTTDILADGTKVWR
-113 VQIACEGAKA
+113 VRIACEGAKA
-123 LKVMCPEFYIPNGAD
+123 LKVMCEEFYIPNGAE
-138 LYLYN
+138 LFLYN

-163 YSPKMIQGDVLY
+163 YSPKMIQGDALY
-175 MEYVQP
+175 LEYVQP
-181 ASVVGTPVIKIDALS
+181 ASVVGEPVLNIDALS

-244 IFIINGWSGGFCSGT
+244 IFIISGWSGGFCSGT

-281 EAAGSVGQW
+281 EAASSVGQW

-307 PQYQTIVG
+307 PQYQTVIG

-328 GTDFLLLQINTTEDE
+328 GTDFLLLLLNTTEDN

-359 TAPNSTGIHH
+359 AAPHSTGIHH

-380 TSELTLDTFQ
+380 TSELTLETFQ

-397 HWRATWNASTGFTEG
+397 HWRTTWSASTGFTEG

-494 PPTPGTLNADFT
+494 PPTPGSLTADFT
-506 GTPTTVAVG
+506 GNPTTVNVG

-530 WSWSFPGGT
+530 WSWTFQGGN

-558 NVMLTISD
+558 DVTLSVTNAN
-566 GTNNDTETK
+566 GTNSITK
-575 NAYITVNENGD
+575 NAYITVSENG
-586 VPPPDPN
+586 VTPPDPD
-593 GELSAAFVASSYN
+593 GELAAAFVASSYN

-613 NFTDRSSGSPTSW
+613 NFTDLSSGSPTSW
-626 TWTFQG
+626 NWTFQG
-632 AETVSS
+632 AETITS
-638 TEQNPSNICYN
+638 TEQNPTNICYN
-649 TPGTYNVTLYVQNAD
+649 TPGTYNVTLYVQNAN

-670 VCQGC
+670 VCENC
-675 IIVEN
+675 IVVEN

-690 ASITVIP
+690 ANMTIIP

-706 LSQNGPFDQW
+706 LSQNGPFNQW
-716 AWHFDGG
+716 AWHFEGG
-723 TPANCADSVPP
+723 TPENVSDSVPP
-734 VIAYTEVGTYNV
+734 VIAYNEVGTYNV

-763 NYIRVV
+763 NYIKVV
-769 PHSDERP
+769 PQSDERP
-776 EANFTSNKTLVRPG
+776 TANFTSNKTLIRPG
-790 ETVRFVDLSTAN
+790 ETVNFIDLSLAN
-802 PYRWT
+802 PYRWN
-807 WEFEGGVPSTS
+807 WEFEGGTPATS
-818 NQPNPSVVYNTEGSY
+818 IQPNPSVVYNTEGTY
-833 AVKLRVSNNVGN
+833 NVKLTVSNNIGS
-845 DEITKEMYIVVS
+845 DEIVKEMYIVVS
-857 TTDPCTAAPEA
+857 ATDPCTEAPRA
-868 DFVARNREIAY
+868 DFVATNRAIAY
-879 GTVVMFENRSTNGPA
+879 GTEVMFENLSTNGVS
-894 YSMWSFSGGSPSSS
+894 YSQWTFEGGSPRTS
-908 TEFSPSNGILY
+908 TEFSPTSGVRY
-919 STPGIYDVTLF
+919 STPGIYDVTLL

-939 ITKERYVYVFNG
+939 ITKQEYIYVFNG
-951 SASSY
+951 AVSAY
-956 CDTLSNVTTG
+956 TDTLSNISTG
-966 DVLGAKSVSGTWG
+966 DVTGERSVSGTWG
-979 YVAGHNGKK
+979 YYAGHNGKK

-993 EYFYTHT
+993 EYFQTHT
-1000 FSEVRGLLV
+1000 FTQVSALLV
-1009 PVKQSVYGAYDS
+1009 PVSHAVYGENTS
-1021 YVKFYVWADDNGKPG
+1021 YVRFYVWDDDNGLPG

-1046 RNLTADQTNLIK
+1046 RNITAGQVNVVR
-1058 FDEAIS
+1058 FDTPAQVS
-1064 VPGPFHVGF
+1064 GPFHVGF
-1073 KLNYPDN
+1073 KINYPDN
-1080 NNDEVSDDLF
+1080 DNDDISDDLF
-1090 VVPVVNNRPYNGSNT
+1090 VVPVVTNRPANGLNT
-1105 MSVLKNGVWYSTP
+1105 MSVLKSNVWYSCP
-1118 EALSFNTTLP
+1118 DYLYFNTSLP
-1128 IEPVSCLTGIE
+1128 IEAIADLTGIE
-1139 EVDADDTDIEVYPNP
+1139 ELEAEENAIDVYPNP
-1154 TSGQLSISLGDI
+1154 TTGMLNISFNNMPESGVCR
-1166 TGIDS
+1166 
-1171 YSVELYDAVGRLIVS
+1171 VEIYDALGRLVIGRLQTSELVS
-1186 ETVNAAGA
+1186 AMGTIS
-1194 HLMDISS
+1194 MDISS
-1201 CPDGIYVMRIRT
+1201 YPEGLYIVRIST
-1213 PLFVANKKITL
+1213 PTFVANKKIML

>member
-1 METFYY
+1 
-7 IAPFFVN
+7 
-14 IKIIKMKKIVLF
+14 MKKIVLF
-26 VLSVAALLISASLYS
+26 VLSVAALLVSATVYS
-41 QNQPVSFKHP
+41 QNQPVSFKHS

-79 NGEMYKVARILDVN
+79 NGEMYKVARIIDVN
-93 MDMDN
+93 MNMDN
-98 SGTTDILADGTKVWR
+98 CGTTDILADGTKVWR
-113 VQIACEGAKA
+113 VRISCEGAKA
-123 LKVMCPEFYIPNGAD
+123 LKVMCEEFYIPNGAE
-138 LYLYN
+138 LFLYN

-163 YSPKMIQGDVLY
+163 YSPKMIQGDALY
-175 MEYVQP
+175 LEYVQP
-181 ASVVGTPVIKIDALS
+181 ASVVGEPVLNIDALS

-244 IFIINGWSGGFCSGT
+244 IFIISGWSGGFCSGT

-281 EAAGSVGQW
+281 EAASSVGQW

-307 PQYQTIVG
+307 PQYQTVTG

-328 GTDFLLLQINTTEDE
+328 GTDFLLLELNTTEDN

-359 TAPNSTGIHH
+359 AAPHSTGIHH

-380 TSELTLDTFQ
+380 TSELTLSTFGQ
-390 QGNTPNG
+390 TNTQNG

-439 SSSASMLYDV
+439 SSSANMLYDV
-449 YGRFDLHWEN
+449 YGRFDLHWED

-480 TCPGRYPNSGTDPE
+480 TCPGRYPNSGTPDP
-494 PPTPGTLNADFT
+494 PSPSTITADFT
-506 GTPTTVAVG
+506 ANPTTVAIG

-530 WSWSFPGGT
+530 WSWSFPGGN

-558 NVMLTISD
+558 NVSLTVSN
-566 GTNNDTETK
+566 GTDEDSETK
-575 NAYITVNENGD
+575 TAYITVNENGD

-593 GELSAAFVASSYN
+593 GELTAAFIASSYN

-638 TEQNPSNICYN
+638 TQQNPTNICYN

-670 VCQGC
+670 VCEGC

-723 TPANCADSVPP
+723 TPANSSDSIPP

-769 PHSDERP
+769 PESDESP
-776 EANFTSNKTLVRPG
+776 VANFTSNKTLIRPG
-790 ETVRFVDLSTAN
+790 ETVNFVDLSTAY

-807 WEFEGGVPSTS
+807 WEFEGGSPAIS
-818 NQPNPSVVYNTEGSY
+818 NQPNPSVVYNTPGSY
-833 AVKLRVSNNVGN
+833 NVKLTVGN
-845 DEITKEMYIVVS
+845 NIGTDEITKEMYIVVS
-857 TTDPCTAAPEA
+857 EADPCTAAPQA
-868 DFVARNREIAY
+868 DFTASERLIAY
-879 GTVVMFENRSTNGPA
+879 GDVVMFENLSTNNPA
-894 YSMWSFSGGSPSSS
+894 YAQWTFEGGSPRTT
-908 TEFSPSNGILY
+908 TEYSPINGVLY
-919 STPGIYDVTLF
+919 ATPGIYSVTLL
-930 VSNSCGSST
+930 VSNSCGSSS
-939 ITKERYVYVFNG
+939 ITKENYVRVYNG
-951 SASSY
+951 HVPSY
-956 CDTLSNVTTG
+956 CDTLSNISTG
-966 DVLGAKSVSGTWG
+966 DVLGAKSVAGTWG
-979 YVAGHNGKK
+979 YYAGQNGKK
-988 IKGYA
+988 IKAYA
-993 EYFYTHT
+993 DYFHTYT
-1000 FSEVRGLLV
+1000 FSQVRGLLV
-1009 PVKQSVYGAYDS
+1009 PVTQSVYGEVNS
-1021 YVKFYVWADDNGKPG
+1021 RVTFCVWDDDNGMPG
-1036 EELGSKKVLI
+1036 EELGSKKVYI
-1046 RNLTADQTNLIK
+1046 RDLSAGQTALVR
-1058 FDEAIS
+1058 FDSPIE

-1073 KLNYPDN
+1073 KVSYPDN
-1080 NNDEVSDDLF
+1080 NNDDVSDDLF
-1090 VVPVVNNRPYNGSNT
+1090 VVPVVTNRPYDGLNT
-1105 MSVLKNGVWYSTP
+1105 MSVQKNGVWYSATNL
-1118 EALSFNTTLP
+1118 LSFNTSLP
-1128 IEPVSCLTGIE
+1128 IEPVSCLE
-1139 EVDADDTDIEVYPNP
+1139 NDIEDLEAANGTIDVYPNP
-1154 TSGQLSISLGDI
+1154 TSGLLNISFENMQDVDGYD
-1166 TGIDS
+1166 
-1171 YSVELYDAVGRLIVS
+1171 VEMYDALGRMVS
-1186 ETVNAAGA
+1186 SIKVSGAADYS
-1194 HLMDISS
+1194 MDISS
-1201 CPDGIYVMRIRT
+1201 YPEGLYIVRISSST
-1213 PLFVANKKITL
+1213 FVANRKIML

>member
-1 METFYY
+1 
-7 IAPFFVN
+7 
-14 IKIIKMKKIVLF
+14 MKKIVLF
-26 VLSVAALLISASLYS
+26 VLSVAALLVSATVYS
-41 QNQPVSFKHP
+41 QNQPVSFKHS

-79 NGEMYKVARILDVN
+79 NGEMYKVARIIDVN
-93 MDMDN
+93 MNMDN
-98 SGTTDILADGTKVWR
+98 CGTTDILADGTKVWR
-113 VQIACEGAKA
+113 VRISCEGAKA
-123 LKVMCPEFYIPNGAD
+123 LKVMCEEFYIPNGAE
-138 LYLYN
+138 LFLYN

-163 YSPKMIQGDVLY
+163 YSPKMIQGDALY
-175 MEYVQP
+175 LEYVQP
-181 ASVVGTPVIKIDALS
+181 ASVVGEPVLNIDALS

-244 IFIINGWSGGFCSGT
+244 IFIISGWSGGFCSGT

-281 EAAGSVGQW
+281 EAASSVGQW

-307 PQYQTIVG
+307 PQYQTVTG

-328 GTDFLLLQINTTEDE
+328 GTDFLLLLLNTTEDN

-359 TAPNSTGIHH
+359 AAPHSTGIHH

-380 TSELTLDTFQ
+380 TSELTLSTFGQ
-390 QGNTPNG
+390 TNTQNG

-425 LVMGTLSGGPYYDC
+425 LVMGTLSGGPYYNC
-439 SSSASMLYDV
+439 SSSANMLYDV
-449 YGRFDLHWEN
+449 YGRFDLHWED

-480 TCPGRYPNSGTDPE
+480 TCPGRYPNSGTPDP
-494 PPTPGTLNADFT
+494 PSPSTITADFT
-506 GTPTTVAVG
+506 ANPTTVAIG

-530 WSWSFPGGT
+530 WSWSFPGGN

-558 NVMLTISD
+558 NVSLTVSN
-566 GTNNDTETK
+566 GTDEDSETK
-575 NAYITVNENGD
+575 TAYITVNENGD

-593 GELSAAFVASSYN
+593 GELTAAFIASSYN

-638 TEQNPSNICYN
+638 TQQNPTNICYN

-670 VCQGC
+670 VCEGC

-723 TPANCADSVPP
+723 TPANSSDSIPP

-769 PHSDERP
+769 PESDESP
-776 EANFTSNKTLVRPG
+776 VANFTSNKTLIRPG
-790 ETVRFVDLSTAN
+790 ETVNFVDLSTAY

-807 WEFEGGVPSTS
+807 WEFEGGSPAIS
-818 NQPNPSVVYNTEGSY
+818 NQPNPSVVYNTPGSY
-833 AVKLRVSNNVGN
+833 NVKLTVGN
-845 DEITKEMYIVVS
+845 NIGTDEITKEMYIVVS
-857 TTDPCTAAPEA
+857 EADPCTAAPQA
-868 DFVARNREIAY
+868 DFTASERLIAY
-879 GTVVMFENRSTNGPA
+879 GDVVMFENLSTNNPA
-894 YSMWSFSGGSPSSS
+894 YAQWTFEGGSPRTT
-908 TEFSPSNGILY
+908 TEYSPINGVLY
-919 STPGIYDVTLF
+919 ATPGIYSVTLL
-930 VSNSCGSST
+930 VSNSCGSSS
-939 ITKERYVYVFNG
+939 ITKENYVRVYNG
-951 SASSY
+951 HVPSY
-956 CDTLSNVTTG
+956 CDTLSNISTG
-966 DVLGAKSVSGTWG
+966 DVLGAKSVAGTWG
-979 YVAGHNGKK
+979 YYAGQNGKK
-988 IKGYA
+988 IKAYA
-993 EYFYTHT
+993 DYFHTYT
-1000 FSEVRGLLV
+1000 FSQVRGLLV
-1009 PVKQSVYGAYDS
+1009 PVTQSVYGEVNS
-1021 YVKFYVWADDNGKPG
+1021 RVTFCVWDDDNGMPG
-1036 EELGSKKVLI
+1036 EELGSKKVYI
-1046 RNLTADQTNLIK
+1046 RDLSAGQTALVR
-1058 FDEAIS
+1058 FDSPIE

-1073 KLNYPDN
+1073 KVSYPDN
-1080 NNDEVSDDLF
+1080 NNDDVSDDLF
-1090 VVPVVNNRPYNGSNT
+1090 VVPVVTNRPYDGLNT
-1105 MSVLKNGVWYSTP
+1105 MSVQKNGVWYSATNL
-1118 EALSFNTTLP
+1118 LSFNTSLP
-1128 IEPVSCLTGIE
+1128 IEPVSCLE
-1139 EVDADDTDIEVYPNP
+1139 NDIEDLEAEENAIDVYPNP
-1154 TSGQLSISLGDI
+1154 TTGLLNISFGNAE
-1166 TGIDS
+1166 TEG
-1171 YSVELYDAVGRLIVS
+1171 YSVEIYDALGRLVS
-1186 ETVNAAGA
+1186 SENVNASGS
-1194 HLMDISS
+1194 HSMDISAY
-1201 CPDGIYVMRIRT
+1201 PEGLYIVRISSST
-1213 PLFVANKKITL
+1213 FVANRKIML

>member
-1 METFYY
+1 
-7 IAPFFVN
+7 
-14 IKIIKMKKIVLF
+14 MKKIVLI
-26 VLSVAALLISASLYS
+26 VLSVAALLVSATVYS
-41 QNQPVSFKHP
+41 QNQPVSFKHS

-79 NGEMYKVARILDVN
+79 NGVMYKVARILDVN
-93 MDMDN
+93 MNMDN
-98 SGTTDILADGTKVWR
+98 CGTTDVLTDGTKVWR
-113 VQIACEGAKA
+113 VRIVSEGAKA
-123 LKVMCPEFYIPNGAD
+123 LKVMCPEFYIPQGAE
-138 LYLYN
+138 LFLYN

-148 VVKVDAS
+148 LVSLNSKD
-155 NNPKFGTY
+155 NPQFGTY

-181 ASVVGTPVIKIDALS
+181 ASVVGTPVINIDALS

-218 ESYDCEVNV
+218 ESYSCEVNV

-244 IFIINGWSGGFCSGT
+244 IFVISSEGGGFCSGT
-259 LVNNTSNDGT
+259 LVNNTANDGT

-281 EAAGSVGQW
+281 DGNGFFNRW
-290 EFYFNFEASG
+290 EFYFNFESPN
-300 CTNPTSE
+300 CNNPTSE
-307 PQYQTIVG
+307 PDYDVVG
-315 CQIKARPSGAQAS
+315 GCTLKARPSGAQAS
-328 GTDFLLLQINTTEDE
+328 GTDFLLLQLNTTEDN

-359 TAPNSTGIHH
+359 AAPNSTGIHH

-380 TSELTLDTFQ
+380 TSELTLSTFGQ
-390 QGNTPNG
+390 TNTQNG
-397 HWRATWNASTGFTEG
+397 HWRTTWNASTGFTEG

-425 LVMGTLSGGPYYDC
+425 LVMGTLSGGPYYNC

-449 YGRFDLHWEN
+449 YGRFDLHWED

-480 TCPGRYPNSGTDPE
+480 TCEGRYPNSGTN
-494 PPTPGTLNADFT
+494 PPSPSTINAEFT

-558 NVMLTISD
+558 NVMLTVSN
-566 GTNNDTETK
+566 GTDEDTETK
-575 NAYITVNENGD
+575 IAYITVNENGD
-586 VPPPDPN
+586 VPPPDPD
-593 GELSAAFVASSYN
+593 GELSAAFMASAYN
-606 ITIGDCI
+606 IVIGDCI

-638 TEQNPSNICYN
+638 TQQNPTNICYN
-649 TPGTYNVTLYVQNAD
+649 TPGTYNVTLYVQNEA

-670 VCQGC
+670 VCEGC
-675 IIVEN
+675 IVVEN

-690 ASITVIP
+690 ANITIIP

-776 EANFTSNKTLVRPG
+776 VANFTSNKTLIRPG
-790 ETVRFVDLSTAN
+790 ETVNFIDLSTAY

-807 WEFEGGVPSTS
+807 WEFEGGTPATS
-818 NQPNPSVVYNTEGSY
+818 NQPNPSVVYNTPGSY
-833 AVKLRVSNNVGN
+833 NVKLTVMNNIGT

-857 TTDPCTAAPEA
+857 ETDPCTAAPQA
-868 DFVARNREIAY
+868 NFNAINRLAAY
-879 GTVVMFENRSTNGPA
+879 GDVIMFENLSTNNPA
-894 YSMWSFSGGSPSSS
+894 YSQWTFEGGSPRTS
-908 TEFSPSNGILY
+908 TEFSPQNGVLY
-919 STPGIYDVTLF
+919 STPGIYSVTLM
-930 VSNSCGSST
+930 VSNSCGSTS
-939 ITKERYVYVFNG
+939 ITKENYIRVYNG
-951 SASSY
+951 HVASY
-956 CDTLSNVTTG
+956 CDTLSNISTG
-966 DVLGAKSVSGTWG
+966 DVLGAKSASGTWG
-979 YVAGHNGKK
+979 FYAGHNGKK
-988 IKGYA
+988 IKAYA
-993 EYFYTHT
+993 DYHQTHT
-1000 FSEVRGLLV
+1000 FSHVRGLLV
-1009 PVKQSVYGAYDS
+1009 PVTQSVYGDMNAR
-1021 YVKFYVWADDNGKPG
+1021 VTFCVWDDENGLPG
-1036 EELGSKKVLI
+1036 AELGTKKMYI
-1046 RNLTADQTNLIK
+1046 RDLTANQTTLVG
-1058 FDEAIS
+1058 FDSPIE
-1064 VPGPFHVGF
+1064 VNGPFHVGF
-1073 KLNYPDN
+1073 KLTYNDN
-1080 NNDEVSDDLF
+1080 NNDDVSDDLF
-1090 VVPVVNNRPYNGSNT
+1090 VVPVVTNRPYDGLNT
-1105 MSVLKNGVWYSTP
+1105 MSVQKSGVWYSTP
-1118 EALSFNTTLP
+1118 SYLSFNTSLP
-1128 IEPVSCLTGIE
+1128 IQPVSCLENDIE
-1139 EVDADDTDIEVYPNP
+1139 ELDAENNTIDVFPNP
-1154 TSGQLSISLGDI
+1154 TSGLLNI
-1166 TGIDS
+1166 TFGNQDVKG
-1171 YSVELYDAVGRLIVS
+1171 YDVEMYDALGRLISSVKVS
-1186 ETVNAAGA
+1186 GTNDYS
-1194 HLMDISS
+1194 MDISS
-1201 CPDGIYVMRIRT
+1201 YPEGLYIVRISSST
-1213 PLFVANKKITL
+1213 FVANKKIML

>member
-1 METFYY
+1 
-7 IAPFFVN
+7 
-14 IKIIKMKKIVLF
+14 MKKIVLF
-26 VLSVAALLISASLYS
+26 VLSVAALLVSATVYS
-41 QNQPVSFKHP
+41 QNQPVSFKHS

-79 NGEMYKVARILDVN
+79 NGEMYKVARIIDVN
-93 MDMDN
+93 MNMDN
-98 SGTTDILADGTKVWR
+98 CGTTDILADGTKVWR
-113 VQIACEGAKA
+113 VRISCEGAKA
-123 LKVMCPEFYIPNGAD
+123 LKVMCEEFYIPNGAE
-138 LYLYN
+138 LFLYN

-163 YSPKMIQGDVLY
+163 YSPKMIQGDALY
-175 MEYVQP
+175 LEYVQP
-181 ASVVGTPVIKIDALS
+181 ASVVGEPVLNIDALS

-244 IFIINGWSGGFCSGT
+244 IFIISGWSGGFCSGT

-281 EAAGSVGQW
+281 EAASSVGQW

-307 PQYQTIVG
+307 PQYQTVTG

-328 GTDFLLLQINTTEDE
+328 GTDFLLLLLNTTEDN

-359 TAPNSTGIHH
+359 AAPHSTGIHH

-380 TSELTLDTFQ
+380 TSELTLSTFGQ
-390 QGNTPNG
+390 TNTQNG

-480 TCPGRYPNSGTDPE
+480 TCPGRYPNSGTPDP
-494 PPTPGTLNADFT
+494 PSPSTITADFT
-506 GTPTTVAVG
+506 ANPTTVAIG

-530 WSWSFPGGT
+530 WSWSFPGGN

-558 NVMLTISD
+558 NVSLTVSN
-566 GTNNDTETK
+566 GTDEDSETK
-575 NAYITVNENGD
+575 TAYITVNENGD

-593 GELSAAFVASSYN
+593 GELTAAFIASSYN

-638 TEQNPSNICYN
+638 TQQNPTNICYN

-670 VCQGC
+670 VCEGC

-723 TPANCADSVPP
+723 TPANSSDSIPP

-769 PHSDERP
+769 PESDESP
-776 EANFTSNKTLVRPG
+776 VANFTSNKTLIRPG
-790 ETVRFVDLSTAN
+790 ETVNFVDLSTAY

-807 WEFEGGVPSTS
+807 WEFEGGSPAIS
-818 NQPNPSVVYNTEGSY
+818 NQPNPSVVYNTPGSY
-833 AVKLRVSNNVGN
+833 NVKLTVGN
-845 DEITKEMYIVVS
+845 NIGTDEITKEMYIVVS
-857 TTDPCTAAPEA
+857 EADPCTAAPQA
-868 DFVARNREIAY
+868 DFTASERLIAY
-879 GTVVMFENRSTNGPA
+879 GDVVMFENLSTNNPA
-894 YSMWSFSGGSPSSS
+894 YAQWTFEGGSPRTT
-908 TEFSPSNGILY
+908 TEYSPINGVLY
-919 STPGIYDVTLF
+919 ATPGIYSVTLL
-930 VSNSCGSST
+930 VSNSCGSSS
-939 ITKERYVYVFNG
+939 ITKENYVRVYNG
-951 SASSY
+951 HVPSY
-956 CDTLSNVTTG
+956 CDTLSNISTG
-966 DVLGAKSVSGTWG
+966 DVLGAKSVAGTWG
-979 YVAGHNGKK
+979 YYAGQNGKK
-988 IKGYA
+988 IKAYA
-993 EYFYTHT
+993 DYFHTYT
-1000 FSEVRGLLV
+1000 FSQVRGLLV
-1009 PVKQSVYGAYDS
+1009 PVTQSVYGEVNS
-1021 YVKFYVWADDNGKPG
+1021 RVTFCVWDDDNGMPG
-1036 EELGSKKVLI
+1036 EELGSKKVYI
-1046 RNLTADQTNLIK
+1046 RDLSAGQTALVR
-1058 FDEAIS
+1058 FDSPIE

-1073 KLNYPDN
+1073 KVSYPDN
-1080 NNDEVSDDLF
+1080 NNDDVSDDLF
-1090 VVPVVNNRPYNGSNT
+1090 VVPVVTNRPYDGLNT
-1105 MSVLKNGVWYSTP
+1105 MSVQKNGVWYSATNL
-1118 EALSFNTTLP
+1118 LSFNTSLP
-1128 IEPVSCLTGIE
+1128 IEPVSCLE
-1139 EVDADDTDIEVYPNP
+1139 NDIEDLEAANGTIDVYPNP
-1154 TSGQLSISLGDI
+1154 TSGLLNISFENMQDVDGYD
-1166 TGIDS
+1166 
-1171 YSVELYDAVGRLIVS
+1171 VEMYDALGRMVS
-1186 ETVNAAGA
+1186 SIKVSGAADYS
-1194 HLMDISS
+1194 MDISS
-1201 CPDGIYVMRIRT
+1201 YPEGLYIVRISSST
-1213 PLFVANKKITL
+1213 FVANKKIML